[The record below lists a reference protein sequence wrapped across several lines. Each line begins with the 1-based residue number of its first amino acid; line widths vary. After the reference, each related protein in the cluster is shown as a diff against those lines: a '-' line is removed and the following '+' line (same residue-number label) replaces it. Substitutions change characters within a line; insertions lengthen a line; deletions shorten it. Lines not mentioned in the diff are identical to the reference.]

1 MEVTIAASTPLVTD
15 DFNFT
20 DMELA
25 VKPSLRANLRGFVG
39 VMLGAHGT

>member
-1 MEVTIAASTPLVTD
+1 MEAIVGASTPLVTD

-25 VKPSLRANLRGFVG
+25 VKPSLRANLRVFVG
-39 VMLGAHGT
+39 VMLGAQGT